1 MTNKYRKPAEIV
13 DSLGKTSFRVLISPQ
28 ICNLVLSTLGLEKSF
43 PSTNE
48 ESYFKESKKQLEKL
62 QLQLLEREMTPVFCM
77 HELEFFT
84 LHLCGSTAHVFGNTT
99 HLKSC
104 DKVEPLRHSNPR
116 QRSAPLLLLLEMNS
130 LVTLSPNNEALHC
143 LLHLP

>member
-28 ICNLVLSTLGLEKSF
+28 ICKSCVVDSRNLLEKNF

-48 ESYFKESKKQLEKL
+48 ESYFKESKKQLEK
-62 QLQLLEREMTPVFCM
+62 LQLLEREMTPVFCM

-84 LHLCGSTAHVFGNTT
+84 LHLCGSTAHVFGNST

-104 DKVEPLRHSNPR
+104 DKVEPPRQSNPR